1 MGLLDKIKIKL
12 TGESVEKETSSTQVN
27 MEQTS
32 LPEQEL
38 IVPETCTTEELERLI
53 LNEQLT
59 EQEWI
64 SDFNHELERLLIKN
78 RLDVELRDNVDFDI
92 TSHLKNNEPIA
103 YKWLVIFLDD
113 LGEGR
118 FDDLFYRH
126 IKSQFDLKK
135 NRESYVRGDTAQHVY
150 LKVFSWVNIRF
161 FRDEINCK
169 SSTPYEN
176 FYLVILEHLIKKA
189 VQRVWDTR

>member
-12 TGESVEKETSSTQVN
+12 TGARVEKETSSTQVN

-38 IVPETCTTEELERLI
+38 IVPKICTTEELERLI

-64 SDFNHELERLLIKN
+64 SDFSHELERLLIKN

-92 TSHLKNNEPIA
+92 TSHLTNNEPIA
-103 YKWLVIFLDD
+103 YKWLVIFLDN
-113 LGEGR
+113 LEEGR

-169 SSTPYEN
+169 SSTPYAN